1 MRRSYKNTVENM
13 LLPAQPQDA
22 AFMQHALR
30 LAQAARYR
38 TSPNPRIGCVL
49 VKDGVVIGEGATQ
62 AAGSDHAEVDAIKN
76 AADRGNDTTGATAY
90 VTLEPCNHTGR
101 TGPCSQALL
110 AAGVVRVVAAMQDPN
125 PLTAGNGFKTLQAA
139 GVAVTVGEGAA
150 QAAELNIG
158 FFKRQA
164 TGLPWVRLKV
174 ATSLDGFV
182 ALPNGQSQWLT
193 GDAAL
198 ADTHHWRASACAV
211 VTGIGTVLADN
222 PQMTVRHVKTDRQ
235 PLRVV
240 LDTHLRTPED
250 AALFAEK
257 SPVMIFHSH
266 GTLAEQAALQTAGA
280 ELVKVDAF
288 GDSVN
293 IHSVLKALGERG
305 LNELHFEAGSALNGA
320 LLAAGVVDEVLLYQ
334 APLLLGAG
342 LPWARVNESYEH
354 LSEISRLRL
363 HSAVQLGGD
372 ARLVLH
378 TPHNWV
384 ATKNC

>member
-1 MRRSYKNTVENM
+1 MTPPDNITY
-13 LLPAQPQDA
+13 
-22 AFMQHALR
+22 MQHALR
-30 LAQAARYR
+30 LAQAAQYR

-49 VKDGVVIGEGATQ
+49 VKDGAVIGEGATQ

-76 AADRGNDTTGATAY
+76 AAARGNDTRGATAY

-110 AAGVVRVVAAMQDPN
+110 AAGISRVVAAMQDPN
-125 PLTAGNGFKTLQAA
+125 PLTAGAGFQTLRDA
-139 GVAVTVGEGAA
+139 GVAVTVGVDEATTL
-150 QAAELNIG
+150 QALELNRG

-193 GDAAL
+193 GDAARL
-198 ADTHHWRASACAV
+198 DTHHWRASACAV

-222 PQMTVRHVKTDRQ
+222 PQLTVRHVATPRQ

-240 LDTHLRTPED
+240 LDTHLRTPTD
-250 AALFAEK
+250 AALLK
-257 SPVMIFHSH
+257 DTSPVMIFHSY
-266 GTLAEQAALQTAGA
+266 GTLAEQVALKAAGA
-280 ELVKVDAF
+280 ELIQVDAL

-293 IHSVLKALGERG
+293 IHSVLKTLGEQG

-342 LPWARVNESYEH
+342 LPWARVNASYEQV
-354 LSEISRLRL
+354 SQIPRLRL
-363 HSAVQLGGD
+363 HSTLQLCAD

-378 TPHNWV
+378 TQNTWAS
-384 ATKNC
+384 ATL

>member
-1 MRRSYKNTVENM
+1 MFS
-13 LLPAQPQDA
+13 PSQAIDA

-30 LAQAARYR
+30 LAESARYR

-76 AADRGNDTTGATAY
+76 AAARGHATQGATAY

-110 AAGVVRVVAAMQDPN
+110 AAGVVRIVAAMQDPN
-125 PLTAGNGFKTLQAA
+125 PLTAGNGFKTLHAA
-139 GVAVTVGEGAA
+139 GVEVCVGEGAA
-150 QAAELNIG
+150 QAAALNVG

-193 GDAAL
+193 GDAARL
-198 ADTHHWRASACAV
+198 DTHHWRASACAV

-222 PQMTVRHVKTDRQ
+222 PQMTVRHVPTPRQ

-240 LDTHLRTPED
+240 LDTHLRTPVD
-250 AALFAEK
+250 AALFSDK
-257 SPVMIFHSH
+257 SPVIIFHSH
-266 GTLAEQAALQTAGA
+266 GSPAEQAALQGAGA
-280 ELVKVDAF
+280 QLMQVDAL

-342 LPWARVNESYEH
+342 LPWARVSESFEH
-354 LSEISRLRL
+354 VSEVPRLRL
-363 HSAVQLGGD
+363 QSAVQLGGD
-372 ARLVLH
+372 VRMVLH
-378 TPHNWV
+378 TQNTWV
-384 ATKNC
+384 AAPAV

>member
-1 MRRSYKNTVENM
+1 MFT
-13 LLPAQPQDA
+13 PAQPQDPA
-22 AFMQHALR
+22 LMQHALR
-30 LAQAARYR
+30 LAETARYR

-49 VKDGVVIGEGATQ
+49 VKGGVVIGEGATQ
-62 AAGSDHAEVDAIKN
+62 AAGSDHAEVDALKN
-76 AADRGNDTTGATAY
+76 AAARGHSAQDIRGATAY

-110 AAGVVRVVAAMQDPN
+110 AGGISRVVAAMQDPN
-125 PLTAGNGFKTLQAA
+125 PLTAGAGFQTLRDA
-139 GVAVTVGEGAA
+139 GVAVSLGVDAA
-150 QAAELNIG
+150 TTQQAIELNGG
-158 FFKRQA
+158 FFKRLA

-193 GDAAL
+193 GDAAR

-222 PQMTVRHVKTDRQ
+222 PQLTVRHVATARQ

-240 LDTHLRTPED
+240 LDTHLRTPPT
-250 AALFAEK
+250 AALLANVSTK
-257 SPVMIFHSH
+257 QSANQSPVLIIHAS
-266 GTLAEQAALQTAGA
+266 GSAAEQAALQAAGA
-280 ELVKVDAF
+280 QLLTVDAQ

-293 IHSVLKALGERG
+293 IHSVLKALGDRG

-320 LLAAGVVDEVLLYQ
+320 LLAAGVVDEVLMYQ

-342 LPWARVNESYEH
+342 LPWARVNESYDH
-354 LSEISRLRL
+354 LSAVPRLRL
-363 HSAVQLGGD
+363 RSAAPLGGD
-372 ARLVLH
+372 MRLVLH
-378 TPHNWV
+378 TQHTWTMV
-384 ATKNC
+384 

>member
-1 MRRSYKNTVENM
+1 MFS
-13 LLPAQPQDA
+13 PAQPQDA
-22 AFMQHALR
+22 AYMQRALR
-30 LAQAARYR
+30 IAESARYR

-49 VKDGVVIGEGATQ
+49 VKDGAVIGEGATQ

-76 AADRGNDTTGATAY
+76 AAASGHVTTGATAY

-110 AAGVVRVVAAMQDPN
+110 AAGVVRVVFAMVDPN
-125 PLTAGNGFKTLQAA
+125 PLTAGRGFKTLHAA
-139 GVAVTVGEGAA
+139 GVAVSLGEGAA
-150 QAAELNIG
+150 QALELNIG

-193 GDAAL
+193 GDVARV
-198 ADTHHWRASACAV
+198 DTHHWRASSCAV

-222 PQMTVRHVKTDRQ
+222 PQMTVRHVATSRQ

-240 LDTHLRTPED
+240 LDTHLRTPTD
-250 AALFAEK
+250 AALFK
-257 SPVMIFHSH
+257 DTSPVIIFHSYC
-266 GTLAEQAALQTAGA
+266 TTAEQAALQAAGA
-280 ELVKVDAF
+280 ELLQVDAL

-293 IHSVLKALGERG
+293 LHSVLKALGERG

-320 LLAAGVVDEVLLYQ
+320 LLAAGLVDEVLLYQ

-342 LPWARVNESYEH
+342 LPWARINASYNKV
-354 LSEISRLRL
+354 SDIPRLQL
-363 HSAVQLGGD
+363 HSTTQLGGD

-378 TPHNWV
+378 TPTTWRP
-384 ATKNC
+384 

>member
-1 MRRSYKNTVENM
+1 MG
-13 LLPAQPQDA
+13 
-22 AFMQHALR
+22 FMQHALR

-76 AADRGNDTTGATAY
+76 AATRGNDTTGATAY

-101 TGPCSQALL
+101 TGPCSHALL
-110 AAGVVRVVAAMQDPN
+110 AAGVARVVAAMQDPN

-139 GVAVTVGEGAA
+139 GVEVTVADSTAIGAA
-150 QAAELNIG
+150 YAAELNIG

-193 GDAAL
+193 GDAART
-198 ADTHHWRASACAV
+198 DTHHWRASACAV

-222 PQMTVRHVKTDRQ
+222 PQMTVRHVATPRQ

-240 LDTHLRTPED
+240 LDTHLRTPVD
-250 AALFAEK
+250 AALFANQ
-257 SPVMIFHSH
+257 SPIIIFHSH
-266 GTLAEQAALQTAGA
+266 GTLAEQAALQAAGA
-280 ELVKVDAF
+280 ELVQVDAL
-288 GDSVN
+288 GESVN
-293 IHSVLKALGERG
+293 IHHVLKALGERG
-305 LNELHFEAGSALNGA
+305 LNELHFEAGSTLNGA

-342 LPWARVNESYEH
+342 LPWARVQESYEH
-354 LSEISRLRL
+354 LSDIARLRL
-363 HSAVQLGGD
+363 RSTTQLGGD

-378 TPHNWV
+378 TANTWKASIHP
-384 ATKNC
+384 

>member
-1 MRRSYKNTVENM
+1 MF
-13 LLPAQPQDA
+13 LPAMPQDA

-30 LAQAARYR
+30 LAEAARYR

-62 AAGSDHAEVDAIKN
+62 TAGSDHAEVDAIKN
-76 AADRGNDTTGATAY
+76 AAARGNATQGATAY
-90 VTLEPCNHTGR
+90 VTLEPCNHKGR
-101 TGPCSQALL
+101 TGPCSHALL

-125 PLTAGNGFKTLQAA
+125 PLTAGGGFKTLQAA
-139 GVAVTVGEGAA
+139 GVSVTVGEGAE
-150 QAAELNIG
+150 QALELNIG

-193 GDAAL
+193 GDAAR

-222 PQMTVRHVKTDRQ
+222 PQMTVRHVATSRQ

-240 LDTHLRTPED
+240 LDTHLRTPPN
-250 AALFAEK
+250 ASLFADQ
-257 SPVMIFHSH
+257 SPVLIFHSH
-266 GTLAEQAALQTAGA
+266 GTPAEQAALQAAGA
-280 ELVKVDAF
+280 ELVQVDAL

-293 IHSVLKALGERG
+293 IHHVLKNLGDRG

-320 LLAAGVVDEVLLYQ
+320 LLAAGVVDEVLMYQ

-342 LPWARVNESYEH
+342 LPWAKVNESYEH
-354 LSEISRLRL
+354 LSNIPRLRL
-363 HSAVQLGGD
+363 HSAAQLGGD

-378 TPHNWV
+378 TVDTWTMAQV
-384 ATKNC
+384 IKML